1 MTLAHFASDFDRYTY
16 NRKGL
21 KEPVEEVDMID
32 NNIENIVAGT
42 EMPLPDGSR
51 LVKRRTSKIIRY
63 VKCSLKKKIRN
74 YITGNSLFYSILGE
88 KNF

>member
-21 KEPVEEVDMID
+21 KEPVEEVDIID

-51 LVKRRTSKIIRY
+51 LVKRRT
-63 VKCSLKKKIRN
+63 
-74 YITGNSLFYSILGE
+74 
-88 KNF
+88 